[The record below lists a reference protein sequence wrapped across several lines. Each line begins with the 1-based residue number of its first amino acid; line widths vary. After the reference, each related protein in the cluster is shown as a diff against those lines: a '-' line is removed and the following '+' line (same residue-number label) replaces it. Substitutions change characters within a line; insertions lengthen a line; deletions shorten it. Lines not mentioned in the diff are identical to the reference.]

1 MRYTSSRCGFAFS
14 WVLAMI
20 AAWSYVHAA
29 DKPPNIVLIF
39 ADDLGYGDL
48 GCYGQKRWATPNID
62 SIARN
67 GVLFTD
73 FHSSQPVCSAS
84 RASLLTGCYANRIGI
99 HGALAPA
106 SKNGIHENEVL
117 LSELLQSKGYKTC
130 AVGKWHLGHHQKFLP
145 LQHGFDRYLGLP
157 YSNDM
162 WPHGPVVKAGT
173 FPELP
178 LIRDNEIIDRDVD
191 AQDQSRLTEQYSN
204 FALEF
209 LEEAKD
215 SPFFLYFAHSFP
227 HVPLF
232 AGENFRGKSTGGI
245 YGDVLEEFDA
255 VVGRILSFLKTNGL
269 EENTLIIFSS
279 DNGPWLTYGDHAG
292 TAGPLREG
300 KGLRMRGLPTGQQA
314 MDAWKSSPI
323 PETVIIVGPKHTRL
337 GSEWAVSPSSSW
349 MIPSSRGADTAS
361 FQIDLELSKKIVQG
375 VQGMEFDAAAHMR
388 EHGAEVQLPVL
399 DWLAGEG
406 GSRPKLV
413 CIAMA
418 NANWDEILLAAKQ
431 LAQVLRPSLGNLL
444 FAISS
449 DMNHFADDQE
459 NRRRDRMALDAL
471 AHGDPERLLE
481 VCRSNSISMCGV
493 IPAALVMQTLK
504 ELGIQTKVQELSYDT
519 SASVSG
525 DSSRVV
531 GYAAARW
538 IIDRVDH

>member
-1 MRYTSSRCGFAFS
+1 MRNASSRCGFAFS
-14 WVLAMI
+14 WVLALI
-20 AAWSYVHAA
+20 AAWSCVHAA

-62 SIARN
+62 SIAKN

-232 AGENFRGKSTGGI
+232 AGENFRGKSAGGI

-255 VVGRILSFLKTNGL
+255 VVGRILNFLKTNGL
-269 EENTLIIFSS
+269 EKNTLIIFSS

-300 KGLRMRGLPTGQQA
+300 KGTVYEGGTRVPMLAQWPSHIPAGSVQDATAMTIDVLPTIARIVGAELPSHPIDGLDIHDLLTCKPDAKCPHEVFYHYFRQGELQA
-314 MDAWKSSPI
+314 IRSGAWKLMLPHDVNCIVPDQPGAAGKPGKSLIRKITEPELYHLDNDLGETTNLASSQ
-323 PETVIIVGPKHTRL
+323 PE
-337 GSEWAVSPSSSW
+337 
-349 MIPSSRGADTAS
+349 
-361 FQIDLELSKKIVQG
+361 
-375 VQGMEFDAAAHMR
+375 
-388 EHGAEVQLPVL
+388 VL
-399 DWLAGEG
+399 
-406 GSRPKLV
+406 
-413 CIAMA
+413 
-418 NANWDEILLAAKQ
+418 
-431 LAQVLRPSLGNLL
+431 
-444 FAISS
+444 
-449 DMNHFADDQE
+449 
-459 NRRRDRMALDAL
+459 
-471 AHGDPERLLE
+471 ERLLKLADQG
-481 VCRSNSISMCGV
+481 R
-493 IPAALVMQTLK
+493 K
-504 ELGIQTKVQELSYDT
+504 ELGDSLIKHRG
-519 SASVSG
+519 SG
-525 DSSRVV
+525 VRPAGS
-531 GYAAARW
+531 
-538 IIDRVDH
+538 IE